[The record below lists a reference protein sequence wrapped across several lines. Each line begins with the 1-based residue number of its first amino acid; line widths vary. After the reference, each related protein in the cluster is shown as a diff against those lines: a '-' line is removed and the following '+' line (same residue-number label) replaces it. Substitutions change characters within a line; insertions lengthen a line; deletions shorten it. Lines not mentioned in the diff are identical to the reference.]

1 MAVVGGG
8 SGAAMVEGGDA
19 AEVTSSPGAP
29 QDNVTLKF
37 LLQSTGDVSTSD
49 IDLAHASKA
58 IIFGFNVKAPG
69 SLKSYEDKK
78 LSYQCRFVIYLL
90 LNKCQLVQLKCGQCS
105 AGTGCMVIEGKV
117 VKEPGIR
124 VVRKGKEIHVGV
136 LDSSLRRVKETVK
149 EELLRKTNPESYTPF
164 TISIGPYHHGKPEL
178 RKMERS
184 KELYTQSFLNRTQG
198 VGVEEYW
205 KKLKELE
212 GRAMS
217 YYGDEIDE
225 EVSGD
230 EFVKMLLLDG
240 CFIVEFVIRVSGL
253 VTRQKPIID
262 PILMISGMVGNIVRD
277 MLLLE
282 NQLPFFV
289 LQALYN
295 MISINHVNKEFSE
308 MVKCAFEDWLPKKI
322 IISLP
327 VYPAQEIKHLLQI
340 VHILCQPQPQ
350 PQNNGQIQQQKPC
363 SSSSCCFWKQPQGQ
377 GQGGSDIESQ
387 SLSNGQHRHRHW
399 ACFLSKFWEQPQQST
414 DVHDVELSSIR
425 TATELQEA
433 GVHFK
438 KLGKICDTS
447 NETISLFDIKFNHGG
462 VLEIPSFA
470 LYDSTETFFRN
481 LIAYEQ
487 HSPYVRP
494 KYFSDYAVFMDNLIN
509 TEKDVNLL
517 RLKDV
522 FLNGLGD
529 DKEVTRL
536 FNNLSI
542 AVTYNSA
549 DFYYSDVCRE
559 LNRHC
564 EKPWNAAKAKLRRT
578 YFHSPWAVIS
588 TFAAIL
594 LLSLAIAQTVLSAL
608 QLHNRRHV
616 LLLLA
621 AFGNNHKAKAK
632 AALILNPKVL
642 VTDNIG
648 IGIGIGHVFLASFGT
663 TTTKLFPAH
672 FMDDLIN
679 TEKDVNLLRLQD
691 VFVNGL
697 GDDKEVTRLFNNLS
711 KGVMHYTDDFYYKDV
726 CTELNHHCQKPRNVL
741 MAKLRHDYFNT
752 PWAGISTFA
761 AILLLTLTI
770 AQTVLSALD
779 LHK

>member
-1 MAVVGGG
+1 MERA
-8 SGAAMVEGGDA
+8 
-19 AEVTSSPGAP
+19 TH
-29 QDNVTLKF
+29 Q
-37 LLQSTGDVSTSD
+37 Q
-49 IDLAHASKA
+49 DLANCEALRILSEK
-58 IIFGFNVKAPG
+58 IKNVKQ
-69 SLKSYEDKK
+69 
-78 LSYQCRFVIYLL
+78 LSSEACIF
-90 LNKCQLVQLKCGQCS
+90 KVQ
-105 AGTGCMVIEGKV
+105 
-117 VKEPGIR
+117 
-124 VVRKGKEIHVGV
+124 
-136 LDSSLRRVKETVK
+136 
-149 EELLRKTNPESYTPF
+149 ELLRKTNPESYTPF

-198 VGVEEYW
+198 VGVEDFW

-217 YYGDEIDE
+217 YYGDEIEE

-350 PQNNGQIQQQKPC
+350 PQNNGQIQQQKAAC
-363 SSSSCCFWKQPQGQ
+363 SSSSCCFWKQPQGQGQ

-399 ACFLSKFWEQPQQST
+399 ACFLSKFWEQPQQ
-414 DVHDVELSSIR
+414 
-425 TATELQEA
+425 
-433 GVHFK
+433 K
-438 KLGKICDTS
+438 
-447 NETISLFDIKFNHGG
+447 
-462 VLEIPSFA
+462 
-470 LYDSTETFFRN
+470 TFFRN

-564 EKPWNAAKAKLRRT
+564 KKPWNAAKAKLRRT

-594 LLSLAIAQTVLSAL
+594 LLSLGIAQTVLSAL
-608 QLHNRRHV
+608 QLH
-616 LLLLA
+616 
-621 AFGNNHKAKAK
+621 K
-632 AALILNPKVL
+632 
-642 VTDNIG
+642 
-648 IGIGIGHVFLASFGT
+648 
-663 TTTKLFPAH
+663 
-672 FMDDLIN
+672 
-679 TEKDVNLLRLQD
+679 
-691 VFVNGL
+691 
-697 GDDKEVTRLFNNLS
+697 
-711 KGVMHYTDDFYYKDV
+711 
-726 CTELNHHCQKPRNVL
+726 
-741 MAKLRHDYFNT
+741 
-752 PWAGISTFA
+752 
-761 AILLLTLTI
+761 
-770 AQTVLSALD
+770 
-779 LHK
+779 

>member
-1 MAVVGGG
+1 
-8 SGAAMVEGGDA
+8 MVRDQLRCCQ
-19 AEVTSSPGAP
+19 TSSPGAP

-49 IDLAHASKA
+49 IDLAHASQA

-78 LSYQCRFVIYLL
+78 LSYQ
-90 LNKCQLVQLKCGQCS
+90 NKCQLVQLKCGQCS

-149 EELLRKTNPESYTPF
+149 EAKDIMIEDMERATHQQDLANCEALRILSEKIKNVKQLSSEACIFKVQELLRKTNPESYTPF

-198 VGVEEYW
+198 VGVEDFW

-217 YYGDEIDE
+217 YYGDEIEE

-462 VLEIPSFA
+462 GVLEIPSFA
-470 LYDSTETFFRN
+470 LYDSISETFFRN

-564 EKPWNAAKAKLRRT
+564 KKPWNAAKAKLRRT

-594 LLSLAIAQTVLSAL
+594 LLSLGIAQTVLSAL
-608 QLHNRRHV
+608 QLH
-616 LLLLA
+616 
-621 AFGNNHKAKAK
+621 K
-632 AALILNPKVL
+632 
-642 VTDNIG
+642 
-648 IGIGIGHVFLASFGT
+648 
-663 TTTKLFPAH
+663 
-672 FMDDLIN
+672 
-679 TEKDVNLLRLQD
+679 
-691 VFVNGL
+691 
-697 GDDKEVTRLFNNLS
+697 
-711 KGVMHYTDDFYYKDV
+711 
-726 CTELNHHCQKPRNVL
+726 
-741 MAKLRHDYFNT
+741 
-752 PWAGISTFA
+752 
-761 AILLLTLTI
+761 
-770 AQTVLSALD
+770 
-779 LHK
+779 